1 MAYNRKNARLAQ
13 KKLDYETTEPSLDDQ
28 RKKRGLEN
36 NEDDGHYDKILD
48 EERKNEEESELTEK
62 QLSKNKSHKNEGKE
76 NKTIEARFDDERT
89 VFSGDWRDERTWK
102 TNTLPIN
109 ELAEEAQRARMKAEG
124 QGDGF
129 LPTHYQEYKR
139 ENVGLGD
146 ENFAELKQVVDQMD
160 KLWMASSFNRLT
172 TSEKKQL
179 KELKA
184 KTNKFFGKLKK

>member
-1 MAYNRKNARLAQ
+1 MAYNRKKAKLAQ
-13 KKLDYETTEPSLDDQ
+13 KKLDYETTEPWLEDQ
-28 RKKRGLEN
+28 RKKRDHEN
-36 NEDDGHYDKILD
+36 NEGDGSYDRILD
-48 EERKNEEESELTEK
+48 DERKKEEVSELTEK

-89 VFSGDWRDERTWK
+89 VFSGDWRDDRTWK

-109 ELAEEAQRARMKAEG
+109 ELAEESQRKRMKAEG

-139 ENVGLGD
+139 ESIGLGD
-146 ENFAELKQVVDQMD
+146 ENFAELKQAVDQMD
-160 KLWMASSFNRLT
+160 KLWMASSYNRLT
-172 TSEKKQL
+172 TSEKKEL

-184 KTNKFFGKLKK
+184 KTNKFLGKLKK